1 MPSVKCPGC
10 GERVKVREGA
20 EKLRCRECGKS
31 FRAPDEDDEP
41 DEAEEDSPRRGIGR
55 RAKKSNGMKVA
66 VIGVGGVL
74 ALAVVALVVVLIVR
88 GGKGGSGAPVDQ
100 AKVTAE
106 NFRSVKPGMDLA
118 EVEKILGGS
127 RSSSEDD
134 MRDAFRKTG
143 DGLKGEIAAAWE
155 VGWARFGE
163 GTEWRRWDGKNFRA
177 WVVFA
182 ETKEGKRAAFSTSLE
197 QVPGGY
203 RRVDGFATRGDEL
216 GHDLDEL
223 NAERKKE
230 GAVRNDPKWVRGP
243 QARALV
249 AGEWRDGN
257 ADGLTFAADG
267 TLKEDNAITMLDEK
281 KSTYRVVDDKKL
293 EITRPNL
300 FAPPPGHPAPK
311 GINTDPIA
319 TRYEYFVNQEEMA
332 LIRSGPEGHFA
343 GFALHTYY
351 RMPAKPGS
359 AADAKL
365 VQPLV
370 ADIQGTDATK
380 RQIALYKLKSLGWGA
395 PSALPALTELAR
407 GGDEQAALA
416 AIAAIGEMRENAA
429 PALPELT
436 AQLKNNPSLNRGLAV
451 IFALGKIGP
460 AAKDALPELREF
472 VRATR
477 EPRFK
482 QEGEAVI
489 RGIEGRT
496 P

>member
-10 GERVKVREGA
+10 GERLKAREGA
-20 EKLRCRECGKS
+20 ERLRCRECGKS
-31 FRAPDEDDEP
+31 FRAPDEDEDERE
-41 DEAEEDSPRRGIGR
+41 EAEEESPRRGIGR
-55 RAKKSNGMKVA
+55 RAKKSGGTKVA
-66 VIGVGGVL
+66 AIAVGCVL
-74 ALAVVALVVVLIVR
+74 LLAVVAPVVVLTVR
-88 GGKGGSGAPVDQ
+88 GGKGGSGAAIDQ
-100 AKVTAE
+100 AKVTPE

-127 RSSSEDD
+127 RSSSEGD
-134 MRDAFRKTG
+134 MRDAFRKAF
-143 DGLKGEIAAAWE
+143 GEIEAAWE
-155 VGWARFGE
+155 TGWARLGE

-177 WVVFA
+177 WVAFA
-182 ETKEGKRAAFSTSLE
+182 QTKEGKRAAFSTSLE

-230 GAVRNDPKWVRGP
+230 DALRNDPKWVRGA
-243 QARALV
+243 QARSLV
-249 AGEWRDGN
+249 AGEWRDEN
-257 ADGLTFAADG
+257 ADGLIFSADG
-267 TLKEDNAITMLDEK
+267 TLREDNAIRMPNAQDP
-281 KSTYRVVDDKKL
+281 TYRVVDDKRL
-293 EITRPNL
+293 EVTRPNL

-311 GINTDPIA
+311 GINVNPVTTA
-319 TRYEYFVNQEEMA
+319 YEYFVSQEELA
-332 LIRSGPEGHFA
+332 LIRAGPEGHFPGLA
-343 GFALHTYY
+343 MQTYF
-351 RMPAKPGS
+351 RMPAQPGS

-370 ADIQGTDATK
+370 ADIQGADATK
-380 RQIALYKLKSLGWGA
+380 RQVALYKLKRLGRGA
-395 PSALPALTELAR
+395 PSALPALVELIR
-407 GGDEQAALA
+407 TSRDEQVGND
-416 AIAAIGEMRENAA
+416 AIAAVGAMRENAV

-436 AQLKNNPSLNRGLAV
+436 AQLKNNPSLGRGLAV

-472 VRATR
+472 VRATK

-482 QEGEAVI
+482 SEGEAVI
-489 RGIEGRT
+489 RAVEGKR

>member
-1 MPSVKCPGC
+1 MASVKCPGC

-31 FRAPDEDDEP
+31 FRAPDE
-41 DEAEEDSPRRGIGR
+41 EEEEGDSPRRGIARRSGR
-55 RAKKSNGMKVA
+55 KSNGLKVA
-66 VIGVGGVL
+66 AIAVGGVL
-74 ALAVVALVVVLIVR
+74 ALAVVALVVVLVVR
-88 GGKGGSGAPVDQ
+88 GGRGGGGAPVDS
-100 AKVTAE
+100 AKATPE
-106 NFRSVKPGMDLA
+106 NFKAVKPGMDLA
-118 EVEKILGGS
+118 EVERILGGS
-127 RSSSEDD
+127 RASSEDD
-134 MRDAFRKTG
+134 MRDAFRKAF
-143 DGLKGEIAAAWE
+143 GEIEAAWE
-155 VGWARFGE
+155 AGWSRFGA
-163 GTEWRRWDGKNFRA
+163 GTEWRRWEGKNFRA
-177 WVVFA
+177 WVAFA

-197 QVPGGY
+197 QIPGGH

-230 GAVRNDPKWVRGP
+230 DAVRNDPKWVRGA

-257 ADGLTFAADG
+257 ADGLIFAADG
-267 TLKEDNAITMLDEK
+267 TLKEDNAISMLDDK
-281 KSTYRVVDDKKL
+281 KSTYRVLDDRKL

-311 GINTDPIA
+311 GINTAPV
-319 TRYEYFVNQEEMA
+319 TTPYEYFVSQEELA
-332 LIRSGPEGHFA
+332 LIRAGPEGHFA

-365 VQPLV
+365 VRPLV
-370 ADIQGTDATK
+370 ADIRGADATK

-407 GGDEQAALA
+407 GSDEQVALA

-436 AQLKNNPSLNRGLAV
+436 AQLKDNPSLNRGLAV
-451 IFALGKIGP
+451 IFALGKLGP
-460 AAKDALPELREF
+460 AARDALPELREF
-472 VRATR
+472 VRTTR

-482 QEGEAVI
+482 HEGEAVI
-489 RGIEGRT
+489 RGIEGKR